1 MSSKYDDLEK
11 LADLKNK
18 GIITQEEFNTK
29 KREILNAEQSMK
41 KNDVIPSV
49 AATTSTAKLDENY
62 GLNEKLSIWNYP
74 KIKNPEL
81 YGGYSLGISRLL
93 GFLSIIPIFGLILF
107 LLTLGS
113 ESEVKRTQGK
123 GFLFAAVFFFV
134 LGLLYMMTK

>member
-18 GIITQEEFNTK
+18 GIITEEEFLAK

-41 KNDVIPSV
+41 NNNVFHSV
-49 AATTSTAKLDENY
+49 AATTSTTKLDNNY
-62 GLNEKLSIWNYP
+62 GLNEKLSIWNYY

-81 YGGYSLGISRLL
+81 YGGYSLGLSRLF
-93 GFLSIIPIFGLILF
+93 GFLSIIPIIGLILF
-107 LLTLGS
+107 LITLGS
-113 ESEVKRTQGK
+113 KSEVKRTQGK

-134 LGLLYMMTK
+134 LWSLYKMMK